1 MKHEF
6 NIGQQVYHKFYGKG
20 KVTRINLNGQGEAC
34 YEVSF
39 PRYGKVITVMNE
51 KDMIPYNDDDEKI
64 VNGLIANMIGSEY
77 HGVKPMNDW
86 TDEELDWAHDKMTEM
101 AESKS
106 TTKAKICKG
115 DDCPDAKECN
125 IHNLKLSYEGE
136 PCPSDLAQ
144 KQMEAHKA
152 TEAVNHPS
160 HYNTGKIEVIDYIE
174 SLGLGTG
181 FNLGNAIKYLSRA
194 GLKPGNEK
202 EQDINKAL
210 WYIKR
215 QKEAWSKSWQ
225 GQKVFSPSKINCLD
239 YIEDKE
245 LMSYCTAGAID
256 HIDASLAA
264 DTKNEAVWH
273 LTKAENSLLYEV
285 DHYYGKK
292 GDE

>member
-1 MKHEF
+1 MKHKF
-6 NIGQQVYHKFYGKG
+6 NIGRQVYHKFYGKG

-77 HGVKPMNDW
+77 HGVKPM
-86 TDEELDWAHDKMTEM
+86 DEWSDDELNWAHDKMTEM

-144 KQMEAHKA
+144 EQMEAHKA
-152 TEAVNHPS
+152 TEAINHPS
-160 HYNTGKIEVIDYIE
+160 HYNTGKIEVINYIE
-174 SLGLGTG
+174 SLGLGVG

-194 GLKPGNEK
+194 GHKIKNSEK
-202 EQDINKAL
+202 QDVEKAL
-210 WYIKR
+210 WYIER
-215 QKEAWSKSWQ
+215 QRKSWE
-225 GQKVFSPSKINCLD
+225 KEWHLFSAPTKNKINSLH
-239 YIEDKE
+239 YIDDKR
-245 LMSYCTAGAID
+245 LSYCLGSAID
-256 HIDASLAA
+256 FIDASLSTESKSIAIA
-264 DTKNEAVWH
+264 NLKQ
-273 LTKAENSLLYEV
+273 AENALSFWLETYCGNER
-285 DHYYGKK
+285 